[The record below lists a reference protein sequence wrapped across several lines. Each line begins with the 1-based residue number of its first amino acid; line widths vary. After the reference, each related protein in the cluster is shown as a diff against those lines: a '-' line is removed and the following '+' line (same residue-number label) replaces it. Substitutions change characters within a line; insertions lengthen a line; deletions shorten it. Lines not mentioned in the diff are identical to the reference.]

1 MMDTQLSTTNGASTA
16 RRATATLL
24 LTDIEGSCVLWERQP
39 KEMAE
44 ALERHDRT
52 VARVVSSHD
61 GRLLKARGEGD
72 SAFVVFEAATSAVNA
87 AVELQQTITETSWS
101 TAEPLRV
108 RIGVSTGDVV
118 DRDNDILGL
127 AIARARRIRGLARGG
142 EIVLGAAT
150 AAIVLDTVPDGAELV
165 DLGLRELR
173 GLRRPEHVFQLR
185 TTRPDGCRA

>member
-1 MMDTQLSTTNGASTA
+1 MMETELHASNCAERA

-39 KEMAE
+39 KEMAD
-44 ALERHDRT
+44 ALEQHDRT
-52 VARVVSSHD
+52 VSDVVSSHD

-87 AVELQQTITETSWS
+87 AVELQQTIANASWS

-150 AAIVLDTVPDGAELV
+150 AAIVLDTVPDGTELV

-173 GLRRPEHVFQLR
+173 GLRRPEHVYQLR
-185 TTRPDGCRA
+185 ATQPASCRA